1 MADEPKV
8 LFEVDA
14 SKILAKLHLA
24 GVQSIKLDVGE
35 FFVNSGIK
43 NDDPNA
49 KPDNPGKVE
58 FDLTNAQGEYEV
70 GYVGSIKYERS
81 FDIQKKLDELAKE
94 FSKEAAGKELLAKTK
109 DADDK
114 HKKDLIDQLEKDAG
128 IKVKSLED
136 IEAAQEEAKKQNES
150 NMEDYNDQ
158 RDKIKRK
165 AAIAIK
171 KYLTVFAGEDKAKGV
186 SEDSLVMINISDK
199 VKDSK
204 DPALVKNFEIRPLS
218 DKEKELMLKKFQADP
233 KNCEERVCFKVGYT
247 IEIEK

>member
-24 GVQSIKLDVGE
+24 GVQSIKLDAGE

-81 FDIQKKLDELAKE
+81 FDVRKKLDELAKE
-94 FSKEAAGKELLAKTK
+94 FSKEADKELLAKTK
-109 DADDK
+109 DTDDK

-136 IEAAQEEAKKQNES
+136 IKAAQEEAKKQNES

-158 RDKIKRK
+158 RDAIKKK

-171 KYLTVFAGEDKAKGV
+171 QYLTVFAGADKANGV

-199 VKDSK
+199 AKDSK

>member
-1 MADEPKV
+1 MADEPKA

-24 GVQSIKLDVGE
+24 GVQSIKLDAGE

-58 FDLTNAQGEYEV
+58 FDLTNAKGEYEV

-81 FDIQKKLDELAKE
+81 FDVQKKLDELAKE
-94 FSKEAAGKELLAKTK
+94 FSKEAGKEFLAKTK

-136 IEAAQEEAKKQNES
+136 IEAAQEEAKKQNERS
-150 NMEDYNDQ
+150 PPWQ
-158 RDKIKRK
+158 PR
-165 AAIAIK
+165 
-171 KYLTVFAGEDKAKGV
+171 T
-186 SEDSLVMINISDK
+186 S
-199 VKDSK
+199 
-204 DPALVKNFEIRPLS
+204 
-218 DKEKELMLKKFQADP
+218 
-233 KNCEERVCFKVGYT
+233 
-247 IEIEK
+247 

>member
-24 GVQSIKLDVGE
+24 GVQSIKLDAGE
-35 FFVNSGIK
+35 FFINSGIK

-81 FDIQKKLDELAKE
+81 FDVQKKLDELAKE
-94 FSKEAAGKELLAKTK
+94 FSKEADKELLAKTK
-109 DADDK
+109 DTDDK

-136 IEAAQEEAKKQNES
+136 IKAAQEEAKKQNES

-158 RDKIKRK
+158 RDAIKKK

-199 VKDSK
+199 AKDSK
-204 DPALVKNFEIRPLS
+204 DPALVKNFEIRQLS

>member
-24 GVQSIKLDVGE
+24 GVQSIELDAGE
-35 FFVNSGIK
+35 FFVNSGVK
-43 NDDPNA
+43 NDDPTA

-81 FDIQKKLDELAKE
+81 FDVQKKLDELAKE
-94 FSKEAAGKELLAKTK
+94 FSKAAGKEILAKTK

-128 IKVKSLED
+128 IKVKSIED

-158 RDKIKRK
+158 RDAIKKK

-171 KYLTVFAGEDKAKGV
+171 QYLTVFAGVDKTKGV

-199 VKDSK
+199 AKDSK